1 MKISE
6 AVDAFSALSHETRLT
21 VFKLLLKEGEQGL
34 SAGVIARQL
43 GVQPSTL
50 TAHLQILKR
59 SGLLQSIRQQQKIV
73 YSADVQ
79 GTRNLL
85 RFLTQEC
92 CQGHPEICSDLLD
105 SESCVSAL
113 KRNLF
118 FQVTVRRP
126 LPLLLSAAR
135 G

>member
-1 MKISE
+1 MDTSQ

-43 GVQPSTL
+43 NVQPSTL
-50 TAHLQILKR
+50 TSHLHILKR
-59 SGLLQSIRQQQKIV
+59 SGLLQSTRQQQKIV
-73 YSADVQ
+73 YSADIQ

-92 CQGHPEICSDLLD
+92 CQGHPEICSDLFG
-105 SESCVSAL
+105 SVKVC
-113 KRNLF
+113 
-118 FQVTVRRP
+118 
-126 LPLLLSAAR
+126 
-135 G
+135 

>member
-1 MKISE
+1 MDTSQ

-43 GVQPSTL
+43 EVQPSTL
-50 TAHLQILKR
+50 TSHLHILKR
-59 SGLLQSIRQQQKIV
+59 SGLLQSTRQQQKII
-73 YSADVQ
+73 YSADIQ

-92 CQGHPEICSDLLD
+92 CQGHPEICSDLFG
-105 SESCVSAL
+105 SVKAC
-113 KRNLF
+113 
-118 FQVTVRRP
+118 
-126 LPLLLSAAR
+126 
-135 G
+135 

>member
-1 MKISE
+1 MNTSE

-59 SGLLQSIRQQQKIV
+59 SGLLQSTRQQQKIV

-92 CQGHPEICSDLLD
+92 CQGHPEICSDLFD
-105 SESCVSAL
+105 SVKLC
-113 KRNLF
+113 
-118 FQVTVRRP
+118 
-126 LPLLLSAAR
+126 
-135 G
+135 

>member
-1 MKISE
+1 MDTSQ

-43 GVQPSTL
+43 DVQPSTL
-50 TAHLQILKR
+50 TSHLHILKR

-73 YSADVQ
+73 YSADIQ
-79 GTRNLL
+79 GTRELL

-92 CQGHPEICSDLLD
+92 CQGHPEICSDLVG
-105 SESCVSAL
+105 SVKAC
-113 KRNLF
+113 
-118 FQVTVRRP
+118 
-126 LPLLLSAAR
+126 
-135 G
+135 

>member
-1 MKISE
+1 MDTSQ

-43 GVQPSTL
+43 DVQPSTL
-50 TAHLQILKR
+50 TSHLHILKR

-73 YSADVQ
+73 YSADIQ
-79 GTRNLL
+79 GTRELL

-92 CQGHPEICSDLLD
+92 CQGHPEICSDLFG
-105 SESCVSAL
+105 SVKAC
-113 KRNLF
+113 
-118 FQVTVRRP
+118 
-126 LPLLLSAAR
+126 
-135 G
+135 

>member
-1 MKISE
+1 MNTSE

-59 SGLLQSIRQQQKIV
+59 SGLLRSIRQQQKIL

-92 CQGHPEICSDLLD
+92 CQGHPEICSDLFD
-105 SESCVSAL
+105 SVKLC
-113 KRNLF
+113 
-118 FQVTVRRP
+118 
-126 LPLLLSAAR
+126 
-135 G
+135 

>member
-1 MKISE
+1 MDTSQ

-43 GVQPSTL
+43 EVQPSTL
-50 TAHLQILKR
+50 TSHLHILKR
-59 SGLLQSIRQQQKIV
+59 SGLLQSTRQQQKIV
-73 YSADVQ
+73 YSADIQ

-92 CQGHPEICSDLLD
+92 CQGHPEICSDLFG
-105 SESCVSAL
+105 SVKAC
-113 KRNLF
+113 
-118 FQVTVRRP
+118 
-126 LPLLLSAAR
+126 
-135 G
+135 